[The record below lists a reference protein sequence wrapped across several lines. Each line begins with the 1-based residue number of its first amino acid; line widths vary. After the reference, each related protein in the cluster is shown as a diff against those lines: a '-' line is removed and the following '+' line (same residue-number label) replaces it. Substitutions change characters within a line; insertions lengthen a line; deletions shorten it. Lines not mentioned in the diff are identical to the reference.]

1 MTYRGNDIGVEVAY
15 EQWML
20 FWHIRNHD
28 VVCRECQRKQRLIS
42 ADDPFPHKASCQSR
56 SATLTKYPWQAL
68 ASILQPC
75 TRRAANEPRHSI

>member
-1 MTYRGNDIGVEVAY
+1 MANNGCDVELERAY

-20 FWHIRNHD
+20 FWEVSDHD

-42 ADDPFPHKASCQSR
+42 AESPFGHRSSCRSP

-68 ASILQPC
+68 AVILQPS
-75 TRRAANEPRHSI
+75 TRHAANEQRY

>member
-1 MTYRGNDIGVEVAY
+1 MENNGSDVEIELAY

-20 FWHIRNHD
+20 FWKVSDHD

-42 ADDPFPHKASCQSR
+42 ADEPFGHRASCRSP

-68 ASILQPC
+68 ALSLQPC
-75 TRRAANEPRHSI
+75 TRRAANEPRYLD